1 MQVLHQIIFGY
12 FWVMKPL
19 KIYKILTLFL
29 FVQITFIAIL
39 SRFPAIVETYYS
51 TGIYPYISSIF
62 RTVLGWIPFSF
73 GDLFYSLVGIFLLLA
88 VYKVIKNGFK
98 NFSLYFFKF
107 GAFVS
112 IIYFLFHFL
121 WGLNY
126 HRDSLFKTLGLEQKD
141 YTTQELV
148 SLSKELIQ
156 KTSDIHYQ
164 ITKNDTLKV
173 TIDKSKEEILK
184 DVSHGYAKASQ
195 KYTHLAYAQ
204 KSVKKSLFS
213 LPLTYMGFSG
223 YLNPF
228 TIEAHVD
235 YLVPK
240 HSLPIITSH
249 EVAHQLGYAS
259 ESEANFIGYLAAA
272 KHPELYYQY
281 SANLMAMRYAVAAT
295 YGKDTVIGRQL
306 IDSIPKGIIKNI
318 KESQEFWRSYQNSAE
333 PFFKLFYDNYLKAN
347 QQQDGIKGY
356 SKMVGLLVAYRE
368 KYGLE

>member
-1 MQVLHQIIFGY
+1 
-12 FWVMKPL
+12 MKPS
-19 KIYKILTLFL
+19 KIYRFFTYFF
-29 FVQITFIAIL
+29 FVQLLFIVVI
-39 SRFPAIVETYYS
+39 SRFPDIVEKYYS
-51 TGIYPYISSIF
+51 NGIYPYISLIF

-73 GDLFYSLVGIFLLLA
+73 GDIFYFLAGLFIITGSYQFF
-88 VYKVIKNGFK
+88 KKGFK
-98 NFSLYFFKF
+98 NIKERFFKF

-112 IIYFLFHFL
+112 VLYFLFHFL

-126 HRDSLFKTLGLEQKD
+126 HRNSLFKTLDLQQKE
-141 YTTQELV
+141 YTTDELV
-148 SLSKELIQ
+148 GLSKELIAKISNIQ
-156 KTSDIHYQ
+156 YQ

-173 TIDKSKEEILK
+173 TIEKSKTEILE
-184 DVSHGYAKASQ
+184 DVSKGYSTAS
-195 KYTHLAYAQ
+195 KEYPHLIYE
-204 KSVKKSLFS
+204 KRSVKKSLFS

-228 TIEAHVD
+228 TLEAQVD

-240 HSLPIITSH
+240 HNLPMITSH

-259 ESEANFIGYLAAA
+259 ESEANFIGYLAAS
-272 KHPELYYQY
+272 KHPDLYYQY
-281 SANLMAMRYAVAAT
+281 SANLMAMRYAVGAA
-295 YGKDTVIGRQL
+295 YGRDSIIGKQL

-318 KESQEFWRSYQNSAE
+318 RESQDFWRAYQNKAE

-368 KYGLE
+368 KYGLD

>member
-1 MQVLHQIIFGY
+1 
-12 FWVMKPL
+12 MKPPQ
-19 KIYKILTLFL
+19 IYRFL
-29 FVQITFIAIL
+29 SYFFFIQLVVVAVI
-39 SRFPAIVETYYS
+39 SRFPNFVETYYS
-51 TGIYPYISSIF
+51 NGIYPYISSVF

-73 GDLFYSLVGIFLLLA
+73 GDVFYFTVILFLIVAIYQFF
-88 VYKVIKNGFK
+88 KKGFK
-98 NFSLYFFKF
+98 NVKERLFKF

-112 IIYFLFHFL
+112 VLFFLFHFL

-126 HRDSLFKTLGLEQKD
+126 HRSSLFETLELEQKE
-141 YTTQELV
+141 YTTDQLV
-148 SLSKELIQ
+148 VLSKDLIR
-156 KTSDIHYQ
+156 KIKRIHYQ
-164 ITKNDTLKV
+164 ITQNDTIKV
-173 TIDKSKEEILK
+173 TIEKSKTKILEDASK
-184 DVSHGYAKASQ
+184 GYVLAS
-195 KYTHLAYAQ
+195 KEYPHLNYSS

-228 TIEAHVD
+228 TIEAQVD

-240 HSLPIITSH
+240 HSLPMIASH

-272 KHPELYYQY
+272 QHPDLYYQY
-281 SANLMAMRYAVAAT
+281 SANLMAMRYAVGAT
-295 YGKDTVIGRQL
+295 YGRDSILAKQL
-306 IDSIPKGIIKNI
+306 IDSIPKGVIKNI
-318 KESQEFWRSYQNSAE
+318 RESQDFWNSYQNKAE

-368 KYGLE
+368 KNGLN